1 MCRSL
6 FVGGLL
12 FMFSYTQVT
21 DCKSTIPHKSNIK
34 LGDLCTELND
44 RCLDADA
51 KCVDDGGGF
60 FTCRCKS
67 DFRQINGTCIQ
78 LIPIGG
84 LCMGFKY
91 LCEDI
96 NAHCIA
102 DGGGVFTCQCKETFQ
117 PSNDPPICTST
128 QSKPQHNSTHIPLY
142 GECSHSNDTCADS
155 DAVCIDE
162 DDDPHG
168 GEHNYMCQCKY
179 DFIEIKGTC
188 VKFIPIDGLC
198 LGFENLGLC
207 ADSNAHCTDDGGG
220 SLTCQCRKPFVPA
233 NVIPVGDRCV
243 GLEPLC
249 ADSNAHCVYDGGAGL
264 KCKCRDPFIPA
275 NGTCI
280 QAVSTTTMK
289 TTQQT
294 TITLIPLGEFCYPG
308 WSSGVCSDPNSRCL
322 GSGEEVYFCSCISG
336 YHGVNGTCV
345 LNQDVTTMKTPP
357 STTVTLIP
365 LDGFCY
371 PDLSTGNC
379 SDPHSRCVD
388 GGEEIFIC
396 SCISGFHDMNG
407 TCVVVQV
414 STVNHVTTSSTT
426 IIHMKTTVASSVP
439 TIPVNPPKFSLDTVH
454 ATSSIQG
461 RILYPQL
468 FTNTAVTILVDS
480 KPTPSIQ
487 IYGTYFSVNH
497 LSPGICYTIQLALVV
512 NSVSR
517 RSEVQTRCT
526 YPDAPNN
533 VKLLQQTTAKIAVN
547 ITKGLGHFDHFIV
560 YMNGKQQGTTQN
572 STGSFIYYVINGLD
586 AGMPYTVYVVAVA
599 NGLLSAASNS
609 LQTQTNPF
617 PPSKIVMTKHDQN
630 SIDFNIFKGS
640 GHADYYNVY
649 LNDMKV
655 KQLVVSTSTINTVL
669 CHIDGLSP
677 HVLYSIYVIAV
688 SNGYNSTRSQELHIQ
703 TDVAASNSQ
712 LSAGVIAGISVACIV
727 GTCLLLVISWFVI
740 RPKLLQRRSATTYLT

>member
-1 MCRSL
+1 MCCRTECVL
-6 FVGGLL
+6 FI
-12 FMFSYTQVT
+12 TVT
-21 DCKSTIPHKSNIK
+21 DCRSTVPHKSNIK
-34 LGDLCTELND
+34 LGDLCSELD
-44 RCLDADA
+44 DHCSDADA

-67 DFRQINGTCIQ
+67 DFRQINGTCIH

-102 DGGGVFTCQCKETFQ
+102 DGGGVFTCQCKDTFQ
-117 PSNDPPICTST
+117 PSND
-128 QSKPQHNSTHIPLY
+128 IPLY
-142 GECSHSNDTCADS
+142 GECSNLNDTCADS
-155 DAVCIDE
+155 DAVCVDE
-162 DDDPHG
+162 DDGHG
-168 GEHNYMCQCKY
+168 GGHDYMCQCKY
-179 DFIEIKGTC
+179 DFIVIKGTC
-188 VKFIPIDGLC
+188 VKLIPVDGLC

-233 NVIPVGDRCV
+233 NGKCKQIIPVGDRCV

-264 KCKCRDPFIPA
+264 KCKCKDPFIPA

-280 QAVSTTTMK
+280 QV
-289 TTQQT
+289 
-294 TITLIPLGEFCYPG
+294 IPLGEFCYPG

-345 LNQDVTTMKTPP
+345 LNQV
-357 STTVTLIP
+357 IP

-396 SCISGFHDMNG
+396 SCISGYHDING
-407 TCVVVQV
+407 TCVVVQG
-414 STVNHVTTSSTT
+414 STVNHVTTSSKT
-426 IIHMKTTVASSVP
+426 IIHMKTTVASTVP
-439 TIPVNPPKFSLDTVH
+439 TTPVNPPKFSLDTVH
-454 ATSSIQG
+454 ATSSIHG
-461 RILYPQL
+461 RILYPQD
-468 FTNTAVTILVDS
+468 FTNTAVTILVDG
-480 KPTPSIQ
+480 KPTPSIH
-487 IYGTYFSVNH
+487 IYGTYFSINH

-533 VKLLQQTTAKIAVN
+533 VKLLQQTTAKIALN

-560 YMNGKQQGTTQN
+560 YVNGKQQGTTQN
-572 STGSFIYYVINGLD
+572 STGSFIYYVINSLD
-586 AGMPYTVYVVAVA
+586 AGMSYTVYVVAVA
-599 NGLLSAASNS
+599 NGLRSAASNL

-617 PPSKIVMTKHDQN
+617 PPSKIVMIKHDHN
-630 SIDFNIFKGS
+630 SIDVNIFKGS

-649 LNDMKV
+649 LNDRKV
-655 KQLVVSTSTINTVL
+655 KQLVVPTSTINTVL

-677 HVLYSIYVIAV
+677 YKLYSIYVIAV

-712 LSAGVIAGISVACIV
+712 LSAGVIAGITVACIV

-740 RPKLLQRRSATTYLT
+740 RPKLLQRRSDQQILLGSNNVFNMKDDRL